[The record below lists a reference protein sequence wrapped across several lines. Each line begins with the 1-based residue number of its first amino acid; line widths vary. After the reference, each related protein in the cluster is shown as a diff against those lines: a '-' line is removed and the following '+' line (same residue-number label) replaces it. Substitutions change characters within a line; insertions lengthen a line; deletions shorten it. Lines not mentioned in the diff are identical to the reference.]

1 MKIVIKIDT
10 EQQQDRET
18 IQELIELLKG
28 LLND

>member
-1 MKIVIKIDT
+1 MKIVIEIDT
-10 EQQQDRET
+10 EQEQDRET

>member
-1 MKIVIKIDT
+1 MKIVIEIDT

-18 IQELIELLKG
+18 IQELIGLLKG

>member
-1 MKIVIKIDT
+1 MKIVIEIDT

-18 IQELIELLKG
+18 VQELIELLKG

>member
-1 MKIVIKIDT
+1 MKIVIEIDT

-28 LLND
+28 LLE

>member
-1 MKIVIKIDT
+1 MKIVIEIDT
-10 EQQQDRET
+10 EHQQDRET